1 MIKTIRAYGF
11 LMVLAAAGATGLTAQ
26 AEICINEIMQSN
38 IDCIL
43 DEINEFPDSWV
54 ELYNPGNIALDLGD
68 YSLGTSEK
76 LKKAYKLQGVIPAG
90 GHVLVYC
97 DKEGKGMH
105 ASFRL
110 ESGKDG
116 AVYLFK
122 DDEVIDSLT
131 EIKKQPA
138 PNISLG
144 RVSDGVDEWGYQ
156 LTPTPGAS
164 NEGGVSDVILGDPV
178 FSVAGGIYDS
188 AISLELS
195 LPDDAPVSAEI
206 RFTTDGSEPT
216 PESPLYTTSID
227 ISESAAVRA
236 KLFAAGCLSP
246 RSIAHSFIFHPRETN
261 LAIVSFV
268 GDSTHFYS
276 DDLGILS
283 GHIYKDGLENFVHD
297 WRRPVNVE
305 MFVGKGEKAVIN
317 QLGEIRTK
325 GETTKF
331 YNLKSMALYANKR
344 FGEKRFSYE
353 LFPDQKPGMDEFKSI
368 ELRNGGNDY
377 RKLYLR
383 DALAQRVMG
392 INVDIDWQ
400 AWRPAVVYLNGKYM
414 GMLNIRER
422 SNEDHIYSNYDGLE
436 DIDMVENW
444 GKELKEGDID
454 SFNAFKDM
462 YSQEGHTYD
471 EYAAVMDIQE
481 YINHTIAELYFLNI
495 DYPNNNVIM
504 WRPQDENGRWRWTC
518 KDFDLGIGYYGE
530 YVSDLDPFDW
540 LFNPEEYPGMNWAVT
555 DESTMLFRRLLAIP
569 GFRREFV
576 NRAFV
581 YMGDFLN
588 SDYILPMFREMKE
601 TIYDEVLVSQKFNY
615 EEPIDYDREYARAEK
630 WLVEREA
637 SFPRILQSFFDLPH
651 MYDMVVNEDKRDMDI
666 FVNGI
671 KLNSNRFAGKF
682 SSVDNMV
689 EISGTVYGA
698 DENLKGWRIE
708 KTIENGDMT
717 IEEVYV
723 PVILIDTWKVSNLKV
738 TPLVIDSKVD
748 EISDSKAIDFNSPY
762 EVYDVAGRNLGHI
775 QVSDLSTGVYI
786 LKQDSATMKYYRR

>member
-1 MIKTIRAYGF
+1 
-11 LMVLAAAGATGLTAQ
+11 
-26 AEICINEIMQSN
+26 
-38 IDCIL
+38 
-43 DEINEFPDSWV
+43 
-54 ELYNPGNIALDLGD
+54 
-68 YSLGTSEK
+68 
-76 LKKAYKLQGVIPAG
+76 
-90 GHVLVYC
+90 
-97 DKEGKGMH
+97 
-105 ASFRL
+105 
-110 ESGKDG
+110 
-116 AVYLFK
+116 
-122 DDEVIDSLT
+122 
-131 EIKKQPA
+131 
-138 PNISLG
+138 
-144 RVSDGVDEWGYQ
+144 
-156 LTPTPGAS
+156 
-164 NEGGVSDVILGDPV
+164 
-178 FSVAGGIYDS
+178 
-188 AISLELS
+188 
-195 LPDDAPVSAEI
+195 
-206 RFTTDGSEPT
+206 
-216 PESPLYTTSID
+216 
-227 ISESAAVRA
+227 
-236 KLFAAGCLSP
+236 
-246 RSIAHSFIFHPRETN
+246 
-261 LAIVSFV
+261 
-268 GDSTHFYS
+268 
-276 DDLGILS
+276 
-283 GHIYKDGLENFVHD
+283 
-297 WRRPVNVE
+297 
-305 MFVGKGEKAVIN
+305 
-317 QLGEIRTK
+317 
-325 GETTKF
+325 
-331 YNLKSMALYANKR
+331 
-344 FGEKRFSYE
+344 
-353 LFPDQKPGMDEFKSI
+353 MDEFKSI

-383 DALAQRVMG
+383 DALVQRVMG
-392 INVDIDWQ
+392 MNVDIDWQ

-462 YSQEGHTYD
+462 YSQEGHTYE

-530 YVSDLDPFDW
+530 YVPDLDPFDW

-569 GFRREFV
+569 DFRREFV

-588 SDYILPMFREMKE
+588 SDYILPVFREMKE

-615 EEPIDYDREYARAEK
+615 EDPIDYDREYARAEK

-651 MYDMVVNEDKRDMDI
+651 MYDMVVNEEKRDMDI
-666 FVNGI
+666 LINGI

-689 EISGTVYGA
+689 EISGIVYGA

-748 EISDSKAIDFNSPY
+748 EISDSKAIDFNAPY
-762 EVYDVAGRNLGHI
+762 EVYDIAGRNLGNI
-775 QVSDLSTGVYI
+775 QVRDLSTGVYI
-786 LKQDSATMKYYRR
+786 LKQGSATMKYYRR